1 MMSELSFGAYLRQ
14 KRLEKGFGLRSF
26 ARRIGMDASNL
37 SNIERGKINPPRS
50 EHLLS
55 VMAEALG
62 LRRNDPE
69 RKEFFDLA
77 VEDIPDRIPADIAG
91 YAAEVRLIPVLLR
104 TIADKRLTEEQIRKL
119 ADRINEEY

>member
-1 MMSELSFGAYLRQ
+1 MNALTFGAYLRQ

-37 SNIERGKINPPRS
+37 SNIERGKIKPPRG
-50 EHLLS
+50 EYLLS
-55 VMAEALG
+55 IIAEALG
-62 LRRNDPE
+62 FRLDDPE
-69 RKEFFDLA
+69 RKELFDLA